1 MKYIIT
7 ENKLDSVVSKFMS
20 NKFDKLT
27 TFKSKIFPTGLF
39 YIDKNGNIIAE
50 VIKGHS
56 HSGGVIL
63 DWELWKEVS
72 DFFGFETIREQQDS
86 ISLWADN
93 YFTLKDSLIDFREF
107 TKTIDDL

>member
-39 YIDKNGNIIAE
+39 YINKNGNIIAE
-50 VIKGHS
+50 VVFPPHGNV
-56 HSGGVIL
+56 VII
-63 DWELWKEVS
+63 DWESWKEVS
-72 DFFGFETIREQQDS
+72 DFFGFETTREQQDS
-86 ISLWADN
+86 MSLWADN
-93 YFTLKDSLIDFREF
+93 YFILKDSLVDFREF
-107 TKTIDDL
+107 PETIDDL